1 MRRKLKIAG
10 LILLVALC
18 SAAQVFRSATV
29 LKETARC
36 WTERF
41 WESNFG
47 IVSAAEA
54 GSQRQDDRDDLPER
68 DEIRQSH
75 QLAPGATVEVASIN
89 GSVTIETS
97 ETNTAEVLVVR
108 SARERG
114 DLQRRKVI
122 VEATPQSL
130 VVRGEKEERNS
141 WRGGDVRQRVVLRLP
156 RRVEMTVRGVNG
168 RVSVG
173 ELEGAARLSGINGRV
188 EVAQALGYSEVSG
201 INGGVQLTI
210 ARLGERGLRMS
221 GINGAI
227 DLRFDPEVNAD
238 LSISGH
244 NGGVDT
250 QLPNVTLQGK
260 LNRSNLR
267 ARIGAGGA
275 PITLSGI
282 NGRVRLGLRES

>member
-1 MRRKLKIAG
+1 MKRKLKIAG

-18 SAAQVFRSATV
+18 SAAQAFRSATV

-114 DLQRRKVI
+114 DLQRRRVI

-188 EVAQALGYSEVSG
+188 EVAQAIGYSEVSG
-201 INGGVQLTI
+201 INGAVQLTI
-210 ARLGERGLRMS
+210 AQLGERGLRMS

-282 NGRVRLGLRES
+282 NGRVRLGLREG

>member
-1 MRRKLKIAG
+1 MKRKLKIAG

-18 SAAQVFRSATV
+18 SAAQVYRSATMV
-29 LKETARC
+29 KETARC

-54 GSQRQDDRDDLPER
+54 SSQRQDDRDDLPEQ

-75 QLAPGATVEVASIN
+75 QLAPGAGIEVASIN

-108 SARERG
+108 SARNRE
-114 DLQRRKVI
+114 DLQRRRVI
-122 VEATPQSL
+122 VEVTPQSL

-141 WRGGDVRQRVVLRLP
+141 WRGEVRQRVVLRVP
-156 RRVEMTVRGVNG
+156 RRVEVTVRGVNG

-188 EVAQALGYSEVSG
+188 EVAQAIGYSEVSG
-201 INGGVQLTI
+201 INGAVQLTI
-210 ARLGERGLRMS
+210 AQLGERGLRMS